1 MFVVSWLDYCTK
13 YGMGF
18 AMSDGTIAVHFNDT
32 SSLVLSP
39 GKLWVTTHSRAHAL
53 TNPAHPV
60 DSSLTPHDF
69 HRYFDHIA
77 PAGTGDLVQGVRKN
91 YSIEGYPR
99 DLSNKVYLLRHFESY
114 MLDRLFGDQ
123 PYTYEDKALTKGMV
137 FVTRYLRMKHV
148 IVFRLSNDVLQVS
161 QAVHPPR
168 EVNSLMDRSFQFNFY
183 DHVKLILSQ
192 GGLIV
197 SVIDKHHM
205 LRTWSLEELLQPVD
219 EGIPSKERRR
229 MEGVMHKVQYAK

>member
-1 MFVVSWLDYCTK
+1 VS
-13 YGMGF
+13 
-18 AMSDGTIAVHFNDT
+18 S
-32 SSLVLSP
+32 
-39 GKLWVTTHSRAHAL
+39 
-53 TNPAHPV
+53 
-60 DSSLTPHDF
+60 
-69 HRYFDHIA
+69 YFDHIA

-148 IVFRLSNDVLQVS
+148 IVFRSVPKTLLIY
-161 QAVHPPR
+161 
-168 EVNSLMDRSFQFNFY
+168 RSCQFNFY

-205 LRTWSLEELLQPVD
+205 LRTWSLEELLQPVSED
-219 EGIPSKERRR
+219 IPSKERRR

>member
-1 MFVVSWLDYCTK
+1 
-13 YGMGF
+13 
-18 AMSDGTIAVHFNDT
+18 MS
-32 SSLVLSP
+32 S
-39 GKLWVTTHSRAHAL
+39 
-53 TNPAHPV
+53 
-60 DSSLTPHDF
+60 
-69 HRYFDHIA
+69 YFDHIA

-161 QAVHPPR
+161 QAVRSEDSADLSFLPVQLLRPR
-168 EVNSLMDRSFQFNFY
+168 QTHLVSRRVDRLG
-183 DHVKLILSQ
+183 H
-192 GGLIV
+192 
-197 SVIDKHHM
+197 
-205 LRTWSLEELLQPVD
+205 
-219 EGIPSKERRR
+219 
-229 MEGVMHKVQYAK
+229 